1 MIEAFRRTP
10 YDREI
15 LRIGLPALGV
25 VGAFNFLAGSTLVA
39 GVATIGLLLAVL
51 PLGWGLVG
59 AWAAIIVLMLVR
71 ATTLWWWYA
80 KRFAMNGPDPSPSS
94 PAA

>member
-10 YDREI
+10 CDREI
-15 LRIGLPALGV
+15 LRIGLPSFG
-25 VGAFNFLAGSTLVA
+25 
-39 GVATIGLLLAVL
+39 
-51 PLGWGLVG
+51 
-59 AWAAIIVLMLVR
+59 VLMLVR